1 MQYKY
6 VAYNEQKQLVNGKV
20 DAPNETVAQDMLT
33 LTGLKTVSLK
43 VAKPLLDM
51 EKVRGATYKIN
62 NKEIIMFSKQLALMI
77 ESGFDIAA
85 SLDLLESQITNR
97 GLKRIVGEITS

>member
-1 MQYKY
+1 MEGEMYYKY

-33 LTGLKTVSLK
+33 LSGLKTVSLK
-43 VAKPLLDM
+43 VSKPLLHIHLD
-51 EKVRGATYKIN
+51 KVRGPTLKNQDIL
-62 NKEIIMFSKQLALMI
+62 MFSKQLALMI

-85 SLDLLESQITNR
+85 SLDLLESQIT
-97 GLKRIVGEITS
+97 S